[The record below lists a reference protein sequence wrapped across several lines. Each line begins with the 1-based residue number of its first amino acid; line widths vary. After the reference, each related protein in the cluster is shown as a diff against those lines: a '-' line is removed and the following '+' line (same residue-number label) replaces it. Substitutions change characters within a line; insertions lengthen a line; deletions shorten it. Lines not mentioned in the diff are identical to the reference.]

1 MATYTEN
8 LNLKKPSLTD
18 PASIGDINNN
28 MDLIDGA
35 FTNAIVPD
43 SVLSSGWAFTASQY
57 RSNINITT
65 LTPREGYVPIVYSV
79 ECANNTNISIINY
92 STNDTGI
99 EVHAKNTSTSAQNS
113 VAFRVKVLW
122 IKNELIGG

>member
-43 SVLSSGWAFTASQY
+43 SVTNSGWTFTASQY
-57 RSNINITT
+57 RSNINIS
-65 LTPREGYVPIVYSV
+65 LTPREGYVPIVYGV
-79 ECANNTNISIINY
+79 ECSNNTNILIINY
-92 STNDTGI
+92 SANDTAI
-99 EVHAKNTSTSAQNS
+99 EIHAKNTSTSAQNS
-113 VAFRVKVLW
+113 VTFRLKVLW

>member
-35 FTNAIVPD
+35 FTNAIVPY
-43 SVLSSGWAFTASQY
+43 SVGNTGWSFTASQY
-57 RSNINITT
+57 RSNINIT
-65 LTPREGYVPIVYSV
+65 LTAREGYVPIVYAV
-79 ECANNTNISIINY
+79 ECSNNTNILIVNY
-92 STNDTGI
+92 SVNDTAI
-99 EVHAKNTSTSAQNS
+99 EIHAKNTSTSAQSS
-113 VAFRVKVLW
+113 VTFRLKVLW